1 MSASRPPVLLIV
13 AAVVFVAFL
22 GLLLAQSLAPK
33 RIETFVLGD
42 HPPRAPEP
50 GRTDTVTLDVRD
62 AALWHYLDLDRGALL
77 VPPDTQGWDLAA
89 RRFQLR
95 VPSVGHPANGQ
106 RPTANGSA
114 DLPRWYRYDFLA
126 HLLRPAGQTYVL
138 QTDLGTEVT
147 LEVLGYYCPG
157 PTAGCLT
164 VRYSSDSVN
173 SDSSRSR

>member
-1 MSASRPPVLLIV
+1 M
-13 AAVVFVAFL
+13 VFVAFL
-22 GLLLAQSLAPK
+22 ALLLAQSLAPK

-95 VPSVGHPANGQ
+95 VPNPGLPSGGDGP
-106 RPTANGSA
+106 SA
-114 DLPRWYRYDFLA
+114 IGRTGDLPRWYRYDFLA
-126 HLLRPAGQTYVL
+126 HLLRPTDRVYQL
-138 QTDLGTEVT
+138 RTDLGTDMT

-164 VRYSSDSVN
+164 FRYALEAMEPDRGTLLRDSA
-173 SDSSRSR
+173 RLQP